1 MASFETEQW
10 RDVVTHT
17 SRVVSEMEMM
27 ADFIRREGV
36 MTEEFVR
43 MFDEVVAC
51 ARIENDARWSQSPTR
66 S

>member
-51 ARIENDARWSQSPTR
+51 ARIENDARWSQSPGR

>member
-10 RDVVTHT
+10 REVVTHT

-27 ADFIRREGV
+27 SDFMRREGH
-36 MTEEFVR
+36 MSEEFMR

>member
-10 RDVVTHT
+10 RDVVTPT